1 MASINMPYA
10 QSNDPAVRRWWS
22 QLSDASKRDLS
33 NSWHRDERE
42 DPLARTARRVAG
54 FLADHLRERA
64 KEDRCWESQDLYENL
79 VAHEIEP
86 LHDFIPAFVR
96 AFSPCWILD
105 HGMFWPIDVQSN
117 GQLGVCRNACS
128 LEQHA
133 LLAMRDGDA

>member
-64 KEDRCWESQDLYENL
+64 KEDRCWESLDFYENL
-79 VAHEIEP
+79 VAHEVEP
-86 LHDFIPAFVR
+86 FFGGVPVFR
-96 AFSPCWILD
+96 PWSILD
-105 HGMFWPIDVQSN
+105 HGMLWPVDIQSN
-117 GQLGVCRNACS
+117 GQLGIRLGACS
-128 LEQHA
+128 REKLA
-133 LLAMRDGDA
+133 LLAMRDGGE

>member
-54 FLADHLRERA
+54 FLTDHLRERA
-64 KEDRCWESQDLYENL
+64 REERCWESQDLYEHL

-86 LHDFIPAFVR
+86 LRDFIPV
-96 AFSPCWILD
+96 FSPWWILD
-105 HGMFWPIDVQSN
+105 HGMLWPVDVQGN
-117 GQLGVCRNACS
+117 GQLGISVNSCS
-128 LEQHA
+128 LEQQA
-133 LLAMRDGDA
+133 LLAMRDRSE

>member
-33 NSWHRDERE
+33 GSWHRDERE

-54 FLADHLRERA
+54 FLTDHLRERER
-64 KEDRCWESQDLYENL
+64 EDRYWESQDLYEHL

-86 LHDFIPAFVR
+86 LRDFIPRFG
-96 AFSPCWILD
+96 PWWILD
-105 HGMFWPIDVQSN
+105 HGMLWPVDVQ
-117 GQLGVCRNACS
+117 GDGRVGVRVHACS
-128 LEQHA
+128 VEQRA
-133 LLAMRDGDA
+133 LLAMRDERE